1 MTFQTRISEVNI
13 QNFWGRV
20 FLFGLLGLA
29 VVVVISL
36 LAVGNYSMGFDTG
49 MLSEGGRFSKSVGVV
64 AFWAFIL
71 SGLSLLIP
79 VVHHLI
85 HSNGITSS
93 ASRIAWTVSLVL
105 FPFIVPYLYFFI
117 YVRR

>member
-1 MTFQTRISEVNI
+1 MSCQTSTGEVNI
-13 QNFWGRV
+13 QDFWGRV
-20 FLFGLLGLA
+20 FLFGVFGL
-29 VVVVISL
+29 VVVVVMSL

-49 MLSEGGRFSKSVGVV
+49 MLSEGGRFSKSVRVV

-71 SGLSLLIP
+71 AGLSLLIP

-85 HSNGITSS
+85 HSNGTTSS
-93 ASRIAWTVSLVL
+93 SSRIAWTVGLVL

-117 YVRR
+117 YVRK